1 MELEW
6 SEKKMLGLIKKAFDG
21 EVMLP
26 DFQRNFIWT
35 RTDIE
40 ELIKSLIENMFIGTF
55 LIQRVDPN
63 NLPFKV
69 IAIEGSE
76 ILNHKFI
83 KKPEILILDGQQR
96 LTSLFYALYSPDI
109 PLKNTAN
116 PYIFF
121 LNLEELSNDNIED
134 SVFSWSREWR
144 DYKALLNQEE
154 NFDINKLKERKL
166 IPLSYLLDESQFW
179 DFWHG
184 GFKENFDEKNGKK
197 IIKYIKNILGYQ
209 INMLSI
215 PLTEK
220 PEDIAILFERVN
232 RTGIKLSIFDLL
244 TARLYKF
251 INLREKWEM
260 AFNRN
265 YKIRKLSLDDIKNTK
280 IPYYFIQ
287 GLALS
292 RDISIKARDI
302 IKINDS
308 ILNSE
313 QWSRAVSIIED
324 NVLVRLFDVNEYG
337 IANPKKWLSYP
348 SMISILLALFIK
360 AEEKKIA
367 IDITKINKWYWSVIF
382 TERYSGSTE
391 TKLMKDYKDLIDWL
405 NNSTNIPE
413 AVQDLR
419 NRLVNMPFTTRYPGS
434 SLYKGVF
441 NLLFKK
447 GAWDF
452 YEKDKIKFSVKDLED
467 HHIFPRKFIESKN
480 VEVEK
485 DIVLNRTLILSST
498 NRRISKKAPAAYIEE
513 MMKIHGSEDEVKKIF
528 EKHFI
533 DKEMFEIL
541 KKVHENTSPSDIKEL
556 FNEFI
561 KKREQFIKN
570 EINNLTK

>member
-6 SEKKMLGLIKKAFDG
+6 SEKNMLGLIKKAFDG

-26 DFQRNFIWT
+26 DFQRNFIWA
-35 RTDIE
+35 RNDIE

-76 ILNHKFI
+76 ILNHNFV

-116 PYIFF
+116 PYTFF
-121 LNLEELSNDNIED
+121 LDLEEMSNDNIED

-144 DYKALLNQEE
+144 EYKALLNQEE
-154 NFDINKLKERKL
+154 NFDVNELKERKL
-166 IPLSYLLDESQFW
+166 LPLTYLLDESQFW

-184 GFKENFDEKNGKK
+184 GFKENFNQKNGEK

-260 AFNRN
+260 TFNKN

-292 RDISIKARDI
+292 RDMSIKARDI
-302 IKINDS
+302 IKIDDS

-313 QWSRAVSIIED
+313 QWDKAVNIIED
-324 NVLVRLFDVNEYG
+324 DVLIRLFDVNEYG
-337 IANPKKWLSYP
+337 IANPEKWLSYP
-348 SMISILLALFIK
+348 SMISIWLALFIK

-405 NNSTNIPE
+405 NDSTNIPE
-413 AVQDLR
+413 ALQDLR
-419 NRLVNMPFTTRYPGS
+419 NRLVNMPLATRYPGS

-467 HHIFPRKFIESKN
+467 HHIFPRKFIEGKN
-480 VEVEK
+480 VDVEK

-498 NRRISKKAPAAYIEE
+498 NKGISKKAPATYIEE
-513 MMKIHGSEDEVKKIF
+513 MMKIHGSEDEVKRIF

-541 KKVHENTSPSDIKEL
+541 KKVHENTSPVDIKES

-570 EINNLTK
+570 EIGSLIK

>member
-1 MELEW
+1 MEIAW
-6 SEKKMLGLIKKAFDG
+6 SEKNMLGLIKKAFDG

-26 DFQRNFIWT
+26 DFQRNFVWA

-55 LIQRVDPN
+55 LVQHVDPN

-76 ILNHKFI
+76 ILNHNI
-83 KKPEILILDGQQR
+83 VKKPDILILDGQQR

-109 PLKNTAN
+109 PLKNTTN
-116 PYIFF
+116 SYTFF
-121 LNLEELSNDNIED
+121 LDLEEISNENIEN
-134 SVFSWSREWR
+134 SVVSWSRERR
-144 DYKALLNQEE
+144 DYKALLNQEGKY
-154 NFDINKLKERKL
+154 DISKLQEKKL
-166 IPLSYLLDESQFW
+166 LPLTFLLDESHFW
-179 DFWHG
+179 ELWHG
-184 GFKENFDEKNGKK
+184 EFKKIFNQKNGERV
-197 IIKYIKNILGYQ
+197 IKYIKNILGYQ

-251 INLREKWEM
+251 INLREKWEI
-260 AFNRN
+260 AYNKN
-265 YKIRKLSLDDIKNTK
+265 YKIRKLSLEDIKNTK
-280 IPYYFIQ
+280 IPYYLIQ

-292 RDISIKARDI
+292 RNISIKARDM
-302 IKINDS
+302 IKIDDS
-308 ILNSE
+308 ILNDE
-313 QWSRAVSIIED
+313 QWNRAVNIIED
-324 NVLVRLFDVNEYG
+324 NVLVRLYDVNEYG
-337 IANPKKWLSYP
+337 IANPAKWLSYP
-348 SMISILLALFIK
+348 SMISIWLALFIK

-367 IDITKINKWYWSVIF
+367 IDITKINDWYWSVIF

-405 NNSTNIPE
+405 DGSTNIPE

-419 NRLVNMPFTTRYPGS
+419 NRLENMPLTTRYPGS

-467 HHIFPRKFIESKN
+467 HHIFPRKFIENKN
-480 VEVEK
+480 VDVEK
-485 DIVLNRTLILSST
+485 DIVLNRTLILSPT
-498 NRRISKKAPAAYIEE
+498 NRRISKKAPATYIKE
-513 MMKIHGSEDEVKKIF
+513 MMKVHGSEEEIKKIF

-533 DKEMFEIL
+533 DEEMFEIL
-541 KKVHENTSPSDIKEL
+541 KKVNENTPSSDIKEL

-561 KKREQFIKN
+561 KKRELFIKN
-570 EINNLTK
+570 EISSLVK

>member
-26 DFQRNFIWT
+26 DFQRNFIWA

-144 DYKALLNQEE
+144 DYKSLLNQEE
-154 NFDINKLKERKL
+154 KFDINKLKERKL
-166 IPLSYLLDESQFW
+166 LPLTYLLDESQFW
-179 DFWHG
+179 DIWHG

-251 INLREKWEM
+251 INLREKWEV
-260 AFNRN
+260 AFNDN
-265 YKIRKLSLDDIKNTK
+265 YKIKKLSLNDKKNTK

-292 RDISIKARDI
+292 RDMSIKARDI
-302 IKINDS
+302 IKIDDS

-313 QWSRAVSIIED
+313 QWNRAVNIIED

-337 IANPKKWLSYP
+337 IANPEKWLSYP
-348 SMISILLALFIK
+348 SMISIWLALFIK

-405 NNSTNIPE
+405 NDSTNIPE

-419 NRLVNMPFTTRYPGS
+419 NRLVNMPLVTRYPGS

-480 VEVEK
+480 VDVEK

-541 KKVHENTSPSDIKEL
+541 KKVHENTPSSDIKEL

-561 KKREQFIKN
+561 NKREQFIKS
-570 EINNLTK
+570 EINSLVK

>member
-26 DFQRNFIWT
+26 DFQRNFIWA

-76 ILNHKFI
+76 ILNHKFV

-116 PYIFF
+116 PYTFF
-121 LNLEELSNDNIED
+121 LNLEEISNDNIED
-134 SVFSWSREWR
+134 SVFSWSREGR
-144 DYKALLNQEE
+144 DYKALFNQEGKY
-154 NFDINKLKERKL
+154 DINKLKEKKL
-166 IPLSYLLDESQFW
+166 LPLTYLLDESQFW

-184 GFKENFDEKNGKK
+184 GFKKIFDQKNGER

-209 INMLSI
+209 IKMLSI

-251 INLREKWEM
+251 INLREKWEV
-260 AFNRN
+260 AFNDN
-265 YKIRKLSLDDIKNTK
+265 YKIKELSLNDKKNTK
-280 IPYYFIQ
+280 IPFYFIQ

-292 RDISIKARDI
+292 RDISIRARDI
-302 IKINDS
+302 IKIDDS

-313 QWSRAVSIIED
+313 QWNRAVNIIED

-337 IANPKKWLSYP
+337 IANPEKWMSYP
-348 SMISILLALFIK
+348 SMISIWLALFIK
-360 AEEKKIA
+360 AKEKKIA

-405 NNSTNIPE
+405 NNSSNIPE

-419 NRLVNMPFTTRYPGS
+419 NRLANMPLTTRYPGS

-480 VEVEK
+480 VDVEK
-485 DIVLNRTLILSST
+485 DIVLNRTLILSLT
-498 NRRISKKAPAAYIEE
+498 NRRISKKAPATYIEE
-513 MMKIHGSEDEVKKIF
+513 MIKIHGSEDEVKKIF

-541 KKVHENTSPSDIKEL
+541 KKVHENTPSSDIKEL

-561 KKREQFIKN
+561 NKRKQFIKN
-570 EINNLTK
+570 EISSLVK

>member
-26 DFQRNFIWT
+26 DFQRNFIWA

-40 ELIKSLIENMFIGTF
+40 ELIKSLTENMFIGTF

-570 EINNLTK
+570 EINSLVK

>member
-26 DFQRNFIWT
+26 DFQRNFIWA

-76 ILNHKFI
+76 ILNHKFV

-96 LTSLFYALYSPDI
+96 LTSLFYTLYSPDI

-116 PYIFF
+116 PYTFF
-121 LNLEELSNDNIED
+121 LDLEELSNDNIED

-144 DYKALLNQEE
+144 DYKALLNQEGK
-154 NFDINKLKERKL
+154 FDIDKLKEKKIL
-166 IPLSYLLDESQFW
+166 PLTYLLVESRFW
-179 DFWHG
+179 ELWYG
-184 GFKENFDEKNGKK
+184 EFKENFDEKSGEK
-197 IIKYIKNILGYQ
+197 IVKYIKKILDYQ

-251 INLREKWEM
+251 INLREKWEV
-260 AFNRN
+260 AFNDN
-265 YKIRKLSLDDIKNTK
+265 YKIKELSLNDKKNTK

-292 RDISIKARDI
+292 RDMSIKARDM
-302 IKINDS
+302 IKIDDS

-313 QWSRAVSIIED
+313 QWNRAVNIIED
-324 NVLVRLFDVNEYG
+324 NILVRLFDVNEYG
-337 IANPKKWLSYP
+337 IANPEKWLSYP
-348 SMISILLALFIK
+348 SMISIWLALFIK

-367 IDITKINKWYWSVIF
+367 IDITKINEWYWSVIF

-405 NNSTNIPE
+405 NDSNNIPE

-419 NRLVNMPFTTRYPGS
+419 NRLVNMPLTTRYPGS

-467 HHIFPRKFIESKN
+467 HHIFPRKFIESNN

-498 NRRISKKAPAAYIEE
+498 NKRISKKAPAAYIEE

-541 KKVHENTSPSDIKEL
+541 KKVHENTPPSDIKEL
-556 FNEFI
+556 FNEFT

-570 EINNLTK
+570 EISCLVK

>member
-26 DFQRNFIWT
+26 DFQRNFIWA

-76 ILNHKFI
+76 ILNHKFV

-116 PYIFF
+116 PYTFF
-121 LNLEELSNDNIED
+121 LNLEEISNDNIED
-134 SVFSWSREWR
+134 SVFSWSREGR
-144 DYKALLNQEE
+144 DYKALFNQEGKY
-154 NFDINKLKERKL
+154 DINKLKEKKL
-166 IPLSYLLDESQFW
+166 LPLTYLLDESQFW

-184 GFKENFDEKNGKK
+184 GFKKNFDQKNGER

-209 INMLSI
+209 IKMLSI

-251 INLREKWEM
+251 INLREKWEV
-260 AFNRN
+260 AFNDN
-265 YKIRKLSLDDIKNTK
+265 YKIKELSLNDKKNTK
-280 IPYYFIQ
+280 IPFYFIQ

-292 RDISIKARDI
+292 RDISIRARDI
-302 IKINDS
+302 IKIDDS

-313 QWSRAVSIIED
+313 QWNRAVNIIED

-337 IANPKKWLSYP
+337 IANPEKWMSYP
-348 SMISILLALFIK
+348 SMISIWLALFIK

-405 NNSTNIPE
+405 NDSTNIPE

-419 NRLVNMPFTTRYPGS
+419 NRLANMPLTTRYPGS

-480 VEVEK
+480 IDVEK

-498 NRRISKKAPAAYIEE
+498 NRRISKKAPATYIEE
-513 MMKIHGSEDEVKKIF
+513 MIKIHGSEDEVKKIF

-541 KKVHENTSPSDIKEL
+541 KKVHENTAPSDIKEL

-561 KKREQFIKN
+561 NKRKQFIKN
-570 EINNLTK
+570 GISSLVK